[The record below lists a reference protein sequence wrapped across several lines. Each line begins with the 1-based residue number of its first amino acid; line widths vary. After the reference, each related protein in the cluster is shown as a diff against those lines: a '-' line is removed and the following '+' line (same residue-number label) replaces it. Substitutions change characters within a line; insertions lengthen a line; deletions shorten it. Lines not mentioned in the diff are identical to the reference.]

1 MLLFVIDWKMVT
13 AMDLNAKRRQER
25 IATGLRWWLLGL
37 FLLLPLTL
45 SSPLATAA
53 TTAERTLT
61 VYVRT
66 GCPHCAEAKE
76 FLAQLQPQRSDLQIV
91 YRAVDQDADARAE
104 LLRISR
110 ANDLWPPG
118 VPTFVIDDRVR
129 VGFGDPQKSGP
140 DLVAFIDQDAA
151 PVRVVETALFGT
163 LNVSQLGLPLF
174 TLALGLLDG
183 FNPCATWVLLF
194 LLSLLVRM
202 KDRARIALVA
212 GTFVFVSGAV
222 YYAFMAAWLNVF
234 LLVGMSNALR
244 VGLAVLALLMG
255 AVNVKDFIAFKKGIS
270 LSIPES
276 AKPGLYARM
285 RRVMH
290 ADALSASLLAV
301 TALAVVVNFV
311 ELLCTAGLP
320 AIYTAVLAQQGVDTA
335 GHYGYLALY
344 ILAYMA
350 DDALMVTIA
359 VIALGSSKMTETT
372 GRWLKL
378 LSGAVMVVL
387 GVVMLVKPDWLM

>member
-285 RRVMH
+285 RRVMQ

-301 TALAVVVNFV
+301 TVLAVVVNFV

-320 AIYTAVLAQQGVDTA
+320 AIYTAVLAQQSVDTA

-387 GVVMLVKPDWLM
+387 GVLMLVKPDWLM